1 MFEVFK
7 IVKILEIAKE
17 ILWEKSRWKSCGSLE
32 RHALAKGLTEI
43 LLHVRNPLNW
53 DFLKNY

>member
-32 RHALAKGLTEI
+32 RHALAKGLT
-43 LLHVRNPLNW
+43 LNYFNQNPR
-53 DFLKNY
+53 FLGLINT

>member
-17 ILWEKSRWKSCGSLE
+17 ILWEKSRWRSCGSLE
-32 RHALAKGLTEI
+32 RHALAKGLSKI
-43 LLHVRNPLNW
+43 L
-53 DFLKNY
+53 DFWYQKWNFQVILYR